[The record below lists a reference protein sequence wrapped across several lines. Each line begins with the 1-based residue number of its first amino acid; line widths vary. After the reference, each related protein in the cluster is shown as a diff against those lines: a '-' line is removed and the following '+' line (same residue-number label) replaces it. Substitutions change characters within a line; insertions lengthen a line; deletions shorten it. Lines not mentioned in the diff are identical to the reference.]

1 MVDVAVVLGFLAI
14 VFAPCVVGFYVVETD
29 RPLDVADVVE

>member
-14 VFAPCVVGFYVVETD
+14 VMAPCLVAFHVVSTD
-29 RPLDVADVVE
+29 GPLELAEVAE